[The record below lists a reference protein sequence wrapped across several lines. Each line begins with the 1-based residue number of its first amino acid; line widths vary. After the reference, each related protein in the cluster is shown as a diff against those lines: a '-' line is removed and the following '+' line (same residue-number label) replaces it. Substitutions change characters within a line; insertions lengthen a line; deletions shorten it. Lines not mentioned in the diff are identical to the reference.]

1 MILVLGGTSDSLVI
15 AEKLAAAEIPFFL
28 SVTSDYGQH
37 LAEEVAARVI
47 KGRLTAAEMTEFI
60 RDNQITALVDATHP
74 FAVVASKTAIAVSQT
89 AGIDYL
95 RFERPSL
102 LPEDVITVDSLEAAC
117 EKALAYEGKIYLT
130 TGSKTLPQV
139 VKLLPKERL
148 VARVLPTAE
157 VLTITESIGLAADQ
171 IEGLKGPFSKEMNIA
186 LMQHN
191 QAAVLLTKES
201 GQAGGFL
208 EKVAAC
214 HELKVPCIV
223 IQRERLAYPAQ
234 FSEIEGLV
242 AAAKESQ
249 KQV

>member
-1 MILVLGGTSDSLVI
+1 MILILGGTSDSLVI
-15 AEKLAAAEIPFFL
+15 AEELASAEIPFFL

-37 LAEEVAARVI
+37 LAEEVADKVI
-47 KGRLTAAEMTEFI
+47 KGRLTETEMADFI
-60 RDNQITALVDATHP
+60 RENQVTTLVDATHP
-74 FAVVASKTAIAVSQT
+74 FAVVASKTAIAVSQAT
-89 AGIDYL
+89 GIAYI

-102 LPEDVITVDSLEAAC
+102 LPEGIILVETLEAAC
-117 EKALAYEGKIYLT
+117 EKAVTYEGKIYLT

-148 VARVLPTAE
+148 IARVLPTAE

-191 QAAVLLTKES
+191 QAGVLLTKES
-201 GQAGGFL
+201 GQAGGFF

-214 HELKVPCIV
+214 HELGIPCIV
-223 IQRERLAYPAQ
+223 IQRERLDYPLQ
-234 FSEIEGLV
+234 YEEISSLV
-242 AAAKESQ
+242 TAI
-249 KQV
+249 KQTEK